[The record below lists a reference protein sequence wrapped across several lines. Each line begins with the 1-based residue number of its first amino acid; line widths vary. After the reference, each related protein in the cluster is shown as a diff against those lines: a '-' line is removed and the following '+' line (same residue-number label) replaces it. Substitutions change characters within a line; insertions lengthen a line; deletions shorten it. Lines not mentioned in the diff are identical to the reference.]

1 MFDVRVSA
9 GGREVNTSSVMATI
23 TVLMMKI
30 PYSLEMREKE
40 ILGGGEEG
48 GRTTKSGRCRKQF
61 EEMKRKQRRGRKESN
76 YCWSKL

>member
-9 GGREVNTSSVMATI
+9 GGREVNTMSVMATI
-23 TVLMMKI
+23 TVLMMMMKI

-48 GRTTKSGRCRKQF
+48 GRTTKKGR
-61 EEMKRKQRRGRKESN
+61 RRGNREEGGRRKESN
-76 YCWSKL
+76 YC